1 MSLFDKKI
9 IALEFFI
16 QCIMLIREFEISKS
30 KSSFEEKKKKTFGNF
45 YSIHNVDMWC

>member
-30 KSSFEEKKKKTFGNF
+30 KSSFEEKKKKNF
-45 YSIHNVDMWC
+45 WKFLFNS